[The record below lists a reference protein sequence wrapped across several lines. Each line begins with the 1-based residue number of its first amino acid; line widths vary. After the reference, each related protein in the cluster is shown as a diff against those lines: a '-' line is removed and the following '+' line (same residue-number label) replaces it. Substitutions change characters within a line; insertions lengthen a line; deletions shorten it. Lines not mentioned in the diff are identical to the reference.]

1 MDYPQGLTGSTI
13 CGQAPFGT
21 AFPADTG
28 FIFHFN
34 FVFLFV
40 LFLIRVRK
48 RTKKNR
54 ACLPSTARRRQAAR
68 RGAGFSA
75 NCLRGSIG
83 NRVPYEP
90 VRCNSTAVLD
100 GKTRKNPPH
109 HRSRRCCIRR
119 GDPWVARLVAR
130 SDETIPVSNA
140 IRFQSTTKAGRVV
153 PSQSELRYP
162 RRSVGQRIRW
172 VR

>member
-1 MDYPQGLTGSTI
+1 MWIIHRVLLGRPFADKHPLELRPGGHRLYLPLQLCFSLRPFSYSRKKKDQKETRLPAEHGSA
-13 CGQAPFGT
+13 QAGRSARSRFFRESPKG
-21 AFPADTG
+21 
-28 FIFHFN
+28 
-34 FVFLFV
+34 
-40 LFLIRVRK
+40 
-48 RTKKNR
+48 KKCNW
-54 ACLPSTARRRQAAR
+54 
-68 RGAGFSA
+68 
-75 NCLRGSIG
+75 
-83 NRVPYEP
+83 VPYEP